1 MLAQRIEEVS
11 LNAWPALQQMLF
23 DGWILRFSKGYT
35 KRANSVNPLFGS
47 TMDVDQKVDACQTLY
62 AERGLQPI
70 FRLTPF
76 SSPPDLDQVLESHDY
91 AKTDPTL
98 VLHLDLQDLDT
109 RPALSIDLRDEPLDA
124 WLGIFCRFKGAP
136 VEKHRAHREILQAIP
151 ARRFPASLVEAS
163 RPVACGL
170 GVLENEYFG
179 LFDVVT
185 DPQRRRQGY
194 GRQLVAS
201 LVQWAQEHGA
211 RHAYLQVESTNEAA
225 RRLYAG
231 FGFQEIYRY
240 WYRIASVETCQVGMV
255 LAGKT

>member
-1 MLAQRIEEVS
+1 MLARRIEEVS

-47 TMDVDQKVDACQTLY
+47 TMDVDQKVDACQALY
-62 AERGLQPI
+62 AERGLRPI

-76 SSPPDLDQVLESHDY
+76 SVPSGLDQVLEDRDY
-91 AKTDPTL
+91 TKTDPTL
-98 VLHLDLQDLDT
+98 VLHLDLQGFDPQ
-109 RPALSIDLRDEPLDA
+109 PAAPIDLRGEPLDA

-136 VEKHRAHREILQAIP
+136 IEKHRAHREILQAIP
-151 ARRFPASLVEAS
+151 SRRFPASLVEAG

-185 DPQRRRQGY
+185 DPQHRRQGY

-201 LVQWAQEHGA
+201 LLRRAKEHGA
-211 RHAYLQVESTNEAA
+211 RHAYLQVESTNEPA

-240 WYRIASVETCQVGMV
+240 WYRIAK
-255 LAGKT
+255 A